1 MSDLVIIS
9 GNLPVEKPKKP
20 CLYGESHRYNII
32 RGSGNSTGT
41 PRWICVKCGRKVKS
55 S

>member
-9 GNLPVEKPKKP
+9 DNQIIKKPEKP
-20 CLYGESHRYNII
+20 CLYGENHKYNII
-32 RGSGNSTGT
+32 RGSGNTTGT
-41 PRWICVKCGRKVKS
+41 PQWICVKCGKKVKS

>member
-9 GNLPVEKPKKP
+9 GNFPVEKPKKP
-20 CLYGESHRYNII
+20 CLNGEIHKYNII
-32 RGSGNSTGT
+32 RGSGSSSGT
-41 PRWICVKCGRKVKS
+41 PQWICVICGRKVKS